1 VRADPPREQP
11 ENPIA
16 ISRIFISYRREDSAP
31 YAGRLNDRL
40 CLAFGADRV
49 FMDIDDIPLGQN
61 FTAALRENVRAADVV
76 LPVIGPK
83 WLSMKDAAGRR
94 RLDDENDFVRFEVA
108 EALRQGKR
116 VIPILVNDTPM
127 PQAAD
132 LPNELQPMRVCQALR
147 LTDARFNRDAA
158 ELVQALGGA
167 GPRPSP
173 ARRWLVGGGIA
184 AALAALVGWQLFF
197 RAKREPAVPAAPPL
211 AHADLSG
218 TWEGE
223 VFYEWD
229 RRKVTERFRFRA
241 IAGALTGSASFLGV
255 PRGILA
261 VEQKG
266 DTIAFETRTRGS
278 IGDREFEYVHR
289 YRGEASGDEMR
300 MVMQSTGGPDTGVPR
315 EFVVRRVS
323 RD

>member
-1 VRADPPREQP
+1 LLSGRRSD
-11 ENPIA
+11 IA

-31 YAGRLNDRL
+31 HAGRLNDRL

-76 LPVIGPK
+76 LTVIGPK
-83 WLSMKDAAGRR
+83 WLSMAGEDGRR

-127 PQAAD
+127 PKAAE
-132 LPNELQPMRVCQALR
+132 LPDDLQPLLVCQALH
-147 LTDARFNRDAA
+147 LADARFNRDVAD
-158 ELVQALGGA
+158 LIRALGGA
-167 GPRPSP
+167 EPGPSP
-173 ARRWLVGGGIA
+173 VRRWLVAGGLA
-184 AALAALVGWQLFF
+184 AALAAIGGWQLIV
-197 RAKREPAVPAAPPL
+197 RDARESPVPAEPKQ
-211 AHADLSG
+211 ADADVSG

-229 RRKVTERFRFRA
+229 RRKVTERFQFSS

-255 PRGILA
+255 PRGILSA
-261 VEQKG
+261 ELKG
-266 DTIAFETRTRGS
+266 NTIAFETRTRGS
-278 IGDREFEYVHR
+278 INDREIEYVHR
-289 YRGEASGDEMR
+289 YRGEVSGDQMR
-300 MVMQSTGGPDTGVPR
+300 MVMQTVGGYDTGVPR
-315 EFVVRRVS
+315 EFVARRTS
-323 RD
+323 RH

>member
-1 VRADPPREQP
+1 LLSGRRAD
-11 ENPIA
+11 IA

-31 YAGRLNDRL
+31 HAGRLNDRL

-76 LPVIGPK
+76 LTVIGPK
-83 WLSMKDAAGRR
+83 WLSMAGEDGRR

-127 PQAAD
+127 PKAAE
-132 LPNELQPMRVCQALR
+132 LPDDLQPLLVCQALH
-147 LTDARFNRDAA
+147 LADARFNRDVTD
-158 ELVQALGGA
+158 LIRALGGA
-167 GPRPSP
+167 EPGPLPS
-173 ARRWLVGGGIA
+173 RRWLVAGGLA
-184 AALAALVGWQLFF
+184 AALAAIGGWQLIV
-197 RAKREPAVPAAPPL
+197 RNTRESPVPAEPKQ
-211 AHADLSG
+211 ADADVRG

-229 RRKVTERFRFRA
+229 RRKVTERFKFST

-255 PRGILA
+255 PRGVLS
-261 VEQKG
+261 VELKG
-266 DTIAFETRTRGS
+266 NTIAFETRTRGS
-278 IGDREFEYVHR
+278 INDKEIEYVHR
-289 YRGEASGDEMR
+289 YRGEVNGDQMR
-300 MVMQSTGGPDTGVPR
+300 LVMQTVGGYDTGVPR
-315 EFVVRRVS
+315 EFVARRIS